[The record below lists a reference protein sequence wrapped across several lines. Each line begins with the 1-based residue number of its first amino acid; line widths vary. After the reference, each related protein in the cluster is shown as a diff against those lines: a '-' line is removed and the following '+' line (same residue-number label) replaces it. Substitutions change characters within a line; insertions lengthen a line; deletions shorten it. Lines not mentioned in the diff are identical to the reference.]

1 MTQEQG
7 LELKSKTFPGK
18 IAQSS
23 LEPSTFVIMVLENGA
38 RYPICIFTHVPYI
51 HVLTYICNKRSS
63 FHLRRKKKEQPLTKW
78 LSTKFEGFQPR
89 EVGSLPW
96 HCWLK
101 GNQAEAIFT
110 KVCRLLRYLHKE
122 SSHKCLPDVHIII
135 TTVEVC
141 AASCKVESFHDSGE
155 LLSYIVCWLE
165 RPLLNK
171 VIIAPLDIFM
181 VWKKRTGKFFSHKRH
196 PFNLLQWT
204 ENQQKKWEEAVSLNG
219 TEYM

>member
-1 MTQEQG
+1 MVHII
-7 LELKSKTFPGK
+7 LYV
-18 IAQSS
+18 SS
-23 LEPSTFVIMVLENGA
+23 HMCHISM
-38 RYPICIFTHVPYI
+38 YWH
-51 HVLTYICNKRSS
+51 NKRSS
-63 FHLRRKKKEQPLTKW
+63 FYLWHKKKKEQPLTKW
-78 LSTKFEGFQPR
+78 LSTKFEGFQQR
-89 EVGSLPW
+89 EVHVGSLPW
-96 HCWLK
+96 HCRLK

-181 VWKKRTGKFFSHKRH
+181 VWKKRTDKLASHKRH
-196 PFNLLQWT
+196 PFNLQQWT
-204 ENQQKKWEEAVSLNG
+204 ENQQKKVRGSCILKWYRVL
-219 TEYM
+219 